1 MREAYSIEYM
11 PINMSVYDFD
21 TVNSAAMNIGF
32 IYLFKLVFSFSPDKN
47 SEVETWD
54 HMVVLLLIF

>member
-1 MREAYSIEYM
+1 
-11 PINMSVYDFD
+11 MSVYDFG

-54 HMVVLLLIF
+54 HTVVLLLIF